1 MGRKRDI
8 LIAALSLLVLWELT
22 ALMMN
27 SMALPEP
34 WVVLKDIGV
43 KLADGSLLD
52 DFAISTLRALS
63 GIFLAL
69 AAAVPLGLAVGAEE
83 PLRRRISPFI
93 YLLYPIPHVV
103 LLPLIIILFGIGNFS
118 KIFLIALIVFFQIL
132 VTTRD
137 AARAINRNYYYSMQ
151 TLGATRLQIYWHV
164 ILPATVPKIL
174 TAMRI
179 SIGTAVAILFFVE
192 SFATTKGLGYIIMDS
207 WGRADYVALYT
218 GISCMALLGF
228 TLYLILD
235 QLEKRICRWTQSH
248 TSSL

>member
-8 LIAALSLLVLWELT
+8 VLAALILLGIWEVS
-22 ALMMN
+22 ALLLH

-34 WVVLKDIGV
+34 WMVLLDTVGKI
-43 KLADGSLLD
+43 ADGSLLD
-52 DFAISTLRALS
+52 DLAISCLRALL
-63 GIFLAL
+63 GIALAL
-69 AAAVPLGLAVGAEE
+69 ATAVPLGLMIGAEE
-83 PLRRRISPFI
+83 GLRRRLSPFI
-93 YLLYPIPHVV
+93 YLLYPVPHVV

-137 AARAINRNYYYSMQ
+137 AAKNIHRNYFLAMQ
-151 TLGATRLQIYWHV
+151 TLGASRLQIYRHV
-164 ILPATVPKIL
+164 ILPATLPKIL

-218 GISCMALLGF
+218 GISCMAALGF
-228 TLYLILD
+228 GLYLLLD
-235 QLEKRICRWTQSH
+235 RVERRVCAWTE
-248 TSSL
+248 TD

>member
-8 LIAALSLLVLWELT
+8 IIAALVLLGLWELS
-22 ALMMN
+22 ALLLD

-34 WVVLKDIGV
+34 WVVLQDFWK
-43 KLADGSLLD
+43 KLSDGSILD
-52 DFAISTLRALS
+52 DLAISAVRALL

-69 AAAVPLGLAVGAEE
+69 AAAVPLGLAVGSEE
-83 PLRRRISPFI
+83 SLRKRISPFI

-137 AARAINRNYYYSMQ
+137 AAKDIHRNYFYSMQ
-151 TLGATRLQIYWHV
+151 TLGASRWQMYVHV
-164 ILPATVPKIL
+164 ILPACMPKIL

-179 SIGTAVAILFFVE
+179 SIGTSVAILFFVE
-192 SFATTKGLGYIIMDS
+192 SFATTRGLGYIIMDS
-207 WGRADYVALYT
+207 WGRADYVSLYT
-218 GISCMALLGF
+218 GIACMALLGF
-228 TLYLILD
+228 SLYLILD
-235 QLEKRICRWTQSH
+235 LLEKKICRWTHS
-248 TSSL
+248 

>member
-1 MGRKRDI
+1 MMGRKRDI
-8 LIAALSLLVLWELT
+8 IIAALVLLGLWEALSLLL
-22 ALMMN
+22 N

-34 WVVLKDIGV
+34 WVVLADVVAKT
-43 KLADGSLLD
+43 ADGSLLD
-52 DFAISTLRALS
+52 DLLVSCIRALL

-69 AAAVPLGLAVGAEE
+69 ITAVPLGLVIGAEE
-83 PLRRRISPFI
+83 PLRRRLSPFI

-137 AARAINRNYYYSMQ
+137 AARNIHQNYYYSMQ
-151 TLGATRLQIYWHV
+151 TLGASRLQVYIHV
-164 ILPATVPKIL
+164 ILPACLPKIL

-192 SFATTKGLGYIIMDS
+192 SFATTRGLGYIIMDS
-207 WGRADYVALYT
+207 WGRADYTALYS
-218 GISCMALLGF
+218 GIFAMALLGF
-228 TLYLILD
+228 GLYLILD
-235 QLEKRICRWTQSH
+235 RLERSVCRWKQ
-248 TSSL
+248 LD

>member
-8 LIAALSLLVLWELT
+8 LIAALILVGLWQVSALLLD
-22 ALMMN
+22 
-27 SMALPEP
+27 SMALPQP
-34 WVVLKDIGV
+34 WMVIVDTATRI
-43 KLADGSLLD
+43 ADGSLLD
-52 DFAISTLRALS
+52 DLAISTFRALS
-63 GIFLAL
+63 GIILAL

-83 PLRRRISPFI
+83 SLGRRLSPFI

-137 AARAINRNYYYSMQ
+137 AARNIHRNYFHAMQ
-151 TLGATRLQIYWHV
+151 TLGATRLQIYRHV
-164 ILPATVPKIL
+164 ILPASLPKIL
-174 TAMRI
+174 TALRI

-192 SFATTKGLGYIIMDS
+192 SFATTTGLGYIIMAS

-228 TLYLILD
+228 VLYLLLD
-235 QLEKRICRWTQSH
+235 RLERRICAWTR
-248 TSSL
+248 SS

>member
-8 LIAALSLLVLWELT
+8 FFAGLILLAAWQVCALLL
-22 ALMMN
+22 N
-27 SMALPEP
+27 SMALPQP
-34 WVVLKDIGV
+34 WMVIIDLGA

-52 DFAISTLRALS
+52 DLAVSSIRALA
-63 GIFLAL
+63 GIALAL
-69 AAAVPLGLAVGAEE
+69 AAAVPLGLIVGAEE
-83 PLRRRISPFI
+83 HIGRRVSPFI

-137 AARAINRNYYYSMQ
+137 GARSIHRNYFHSMK
-151 TLGATRLQIYWHV
+151 TLGASRLQIYRHL
-164 ILPATVPKIL
+164 ILPATLPKIL

-179 SIGTAVAILFFVE
+179 SVGTSVAILFFVE
-192 SFATTKGLGYIIMDS
+192 SFATTTGLGYIIMDS
-207 WGRADYVALYT
+207 WGRADYISLYT
-218 GISCMALLGF
+218 GISSMALLGF

-235 QLEKRICRWTQSH
+235 RIEHHVCRWMSDH
-248 TSSL
+248 

>member
-8 LIAALSLLVLWELT
+8 VIAAIILLGIWEISAVLL
-22 ALMMN
+22 N

-34 WVVLKDIGV
+34 WRVLIDTCG
-43 KLADGSLLD
+43 KLLDGSLLD
-52 DFAISTLRALS
+52 DLAVSIFRALL
-63 GIFLAL
+63 GISLAL
-69 AAAVPLGLAVGAEE
+69 ATAVPLGLAVGAEDS
-83 PLRRRISPFI
+83 LRKRLSPFI

-103 LLPLIIILFGIGNFS
+103 LLPLIIIFFGIGDFS

-137 AARAINRNYYYSMQ
+137 AAKNIHRNYFYAMQ
-151 TLGATRLQIYWHV
+151 TLGASRWQIYRHV
-164 ILPATVPKIL
+164 IFPASIPKIM

-207 WGRADYVALYT
+207 WGRADYVSLYT
-218 GISCMALLGF
+218 GILCMAVLGF
-228 TLYLILD
+228 GLYLILD
-235 QLEKRICRWTQSH
+235 RLERRICAWTQTH
-248 TSSL
+248 